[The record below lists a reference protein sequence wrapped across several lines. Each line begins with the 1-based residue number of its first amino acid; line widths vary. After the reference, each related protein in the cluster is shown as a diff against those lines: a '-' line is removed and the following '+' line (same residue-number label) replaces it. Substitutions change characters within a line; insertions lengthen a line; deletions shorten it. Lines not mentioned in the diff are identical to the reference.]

1 MKIIVFHKLKNRML
15 QLMRMM
21 FVLAILF
28 ILLIQLVETIKA
40 VDWRSHS
47 HGDHSQWVDMPISA
61 DHEMEKG
68 FLDQLLDKLRD
79 YHRGEKLN

>member
-1 MKIIVFHKLKNRML
+1 MKIIVIHKLKNRML

-28 ILLIQLVETIKA
+28 ILIIQLVETIKA
-40 VDWRSHS
+40 VDWKSHPYN
-47 HGDHSQWVDMPISA
+47 DNSQWVDIPISTNH
-61 DHEMEKG
+61 DMEKG

-79 YHRGEKLN
+79 YHRGEKIN